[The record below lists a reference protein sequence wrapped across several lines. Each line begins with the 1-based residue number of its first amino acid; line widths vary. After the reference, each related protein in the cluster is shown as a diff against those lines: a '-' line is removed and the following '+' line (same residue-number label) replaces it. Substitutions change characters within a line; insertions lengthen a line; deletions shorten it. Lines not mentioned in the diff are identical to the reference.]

1 MQINNANNPDFT
13 FISKAGS
20 ANIRHVFIV
29 NENLAVTQDLSAV
42 GRIRDNTNTI
52 IADNIA
58 VSVSK
63 ISRLVSDEVTAGQSV
78 IYVELN
84 SDVYANV
91 ITLPSGVRY
100 KFEFV
105 ISYSENGSVIKSFSA
120 YYSFELTESPAV
132 SETYAADTDFIT
144 PEILNAKYAGIVS
157 PGVIHGLDIIQG
169 SGDNMY
175 NLKAGEAMTS
185 SGIKLKLSSENHNI
199 IKAFFK
205 PSEGTRVDAV
215 VLTDAG
221 AAGIIPGITNMGVPN
236 VNEANQT
243 VIGFMIFSDTEP
255 LPRIVKRMSADK
267 ALAASKQRVYN
278 YVPEPVIG
286 MLDPGHEYFLINHE
300 VIPESVVVTLNSR
313 RLFPTEYTITR
324 GAVSEL
330 DILVPVQSPGTVL
343 LDFDIAKK
351 QMPDLDDLYAE
362 ITPAPENYPWSGAA
376 VVFNNA
382 FVNASHFN
390 GIVSDWDNTGYLAS
404 GAEFILAKLTPM
416 APDAILHNN
425 GVKLPMDDANK
436 LNGNIFM
443 PNITKQPHTFVV
455 ALSFAAVRDA
465 MLINSNSSEPGPL
478 SNFGLSM
485 LSSPAPTRLILT
497 HCGLSVEDFSH
508 ISPNTKYVFAY
519 KLEANNSVK
528 IFVNGVALLNSAAAS
543 VSYINNLSEI
553 YLKNEAQ
560 PTIYYA
566 SYWEEAISD
575 TRIAEISNAILNQQL
590 I

>member
-13 FISKAGS
+13 FISKAG
-20 ANIRHVFIV
+20 AAHIRHVFVV
-29 NENLAVTQDLSAV
+29 NENLAVMQDLSAI
-42 GRIRDNTNTI
+42 GRIRDNTNAI
-52 IADNIA
+52 VADSIP
-58 VSVSK
+58 VSISK
-63 ISRLVSDEVTAGQSV
+63 ISRLISDEVTAGQSV
-78 IYVELN
+78 IYAELE
-84 SDVYANV
+84 SDIYSQV
-91 ITLPSGVRY
+91 ITLASGVRY
-100 KFEFV
+100 KFEFAV
-105 ISYSENGSVIKSFSA
+105 SYSENGLIVKNFSA

-132 SETYAADTDFIT
+132 SETYAADTDFVT

-157 PGVIHGLDIIQG
+157 PGVIHGLDIVKG

-175 NLKAGEAMTS
+175 NLKAGELMTS
-185 SGIKLKLSSENHNI
+185 SGMKLKLSYENHNI

-205 PSEGTRVDAV
+205 PSAGTRVDAV
-215 VLTDAG
+215 ILTDAG
-221 AAGIIPGITNMGVPN
+221 AAGIVPGITNMGVPN

-255 LPRIVKRMSADK
+255 LPRIVKRMSSDK

-286 MLDPGHEYFLINHE
+286 ILDPGHKYYLINHE

-351 QMPDLDDLYAE
+351 QMPDLNDLYAE

-376 VVFNNA
+376 AVFNNA

-404 GAEFILAKLTPM
+404 GAEFVLAKLSPL
-416 APDAILHNN
+416 APDALLNNN
-425 GVKLPMDDANK
+425 GVKLPLDDANK
-436 LNGNIFM
+436 LNGNIYM
-443 PNITKQPHTFVV
+443 PSITKKPHTFLI
-455 ALSFAAVRDA
+455 ALSFEAIRDA
-465 MLINSNSSEPGPL
+465 MIINSNSVEPGPL

-485 LSSPAPTRLILT
+485 LASPGPAKLILS
-497 HCGLSVEDFSH
+497 HGGLTVEDFSH
-508 ISPNTKYVFAY
+508 ISPNTKYVFTY
-519 KLEANNSVK
+519 KLDASNNVK
-528 IFVNGVALLNSAAAS
+528 IFVNGVLLLGTSAAS
-543 VSYINNLSEI
+543 VSCINNLSEI

-566 SYWEEAISD
+566 SYWEDAISD

>member
-105 ISYSENGSVIKSFSA
+105 ISYSENGSVIKSFSV

-221 AAGIIPGITNMGVPN
+221 AAGIVPGITNMGVPN

-243 VIGFMIFSDTEP
+243 VIGFMIFSDSEP

-267 ALAASKQRVYN
+267 AINQPKQRIFNFFPAASVGN
-278 YVPEPVIG
+278 TDLHIPHDI
-286 MLDPGHEYFLINHE
+286 
-300 VIPESVVVTLNSR
+300 IPESVAVYKNKR
-313 RLFPTEYTITR
+313 RLFPTEYSVIR
-324 GAVSEL
+324 GAASIVRL
-330 DILVPVQSPGTVL
+330 AAAPVVNDAFLV
-343 LDFDIAKK
+343 DFDITKK
-351 QMPDLDDLYAE
+351 QMPDLNDLYAE
-362 ITPAPENYPWSGAA
+362 IMPVPEAYPWSGAA
-376 VVFNNA
+376 AVFNNA

-390 GIVSDWDNTGYLAS
+390 NIVSDWDNSGYLAS
-404 GAEFILAKLTPM
+404 GAEFVLAKLSPL
-416 APDAILHNN
+416 APDALLNNN
-425 GVKLPMDDANK
+425 GVKLPLDDANK
-436 LNGNIFM
+436 LNGNIYM
-443 PNITKQPHTFVV
+443 PSITKKPHTFLI
-455 ALSFAAVRDA
+455 ALSFEAIRDA
-465 MLINSNSSEPGPL
+465 MIINSNSVEPGPL

-485 LSSPAPTRLILT
+485 LASPGPAKLILS
-497 HCGLSVEDFSH
+497 HGGLTVEDFVH
-508 ISPNTKYVFAY
+508 ISPNTKYVFTY
-519 KLEANNSVK
+519 KLDASNNVK
-528 IFVNGVALLNSAAAS
+528 IFVNGVLLLGTSAAS

>member
-29 NENLAVTQDLSAV
+29 NENLAVMQDLSAI
-42 GRIRDNTNTI
+42 GRIRDGANAVV
-52 IADNIA
+52 ADSIP
-58 VSVSK
+58 VSISK
-63 ISRLVSDEVTAGQSV
+63 ISRLISDEVTAGQSV

-84 SDVYANV
+84 SDIYSNA

-100 KFEFV
+100 KFEFAV
-105 ISYSENGSVIKSFSA
+105 SYSENGSVIKNFSA

-144 PEILNAKYAGIVS
+144 PEILNAKYAGIIA
-157 PGVIHGLDIIQG
+157 PGVIHGLDIVKG

-175 NLKAGEAMTS
+175 NLKAGEAMTA

-199 IKAFFK
+199 IKTFFK
-205 PSEGTRVDAV
+205 PSAGTRVDAV
-215 VLTDAG
+215 ILTDAG

-243 VIGFMIFSDTEP
+243 VIGFMIFSDSEP

-267 ALAASKQRVYN
+267 AMKQPKQRIFNFSPAASVGN
-278 YVPEPVIG
+278 ADLHIPHDI
-286 MLDPGHEYFLINHE
+286 
-300 VIPESVVVTLNSR
+300 IPESVAVYKNKR
-313 RLFPTEYTITR
+313 RLFPTEYSVVR
-324 GAVSEL
+324 GATSIVR
-330 DILVPVQSPGTVL
+330 LVVPPAVNDAFL
-343 LDFDIAKK
+343 IDFDIAKK
-351 QMPDLDDLYAE
+351 QMPDLNDLYAE
-362 ITPAPENYPWSGAA
+362 IMPAPETYPWSGAA
-376 VVFNNA
+376 AVFSNA

-390 GIVSDWDNTGYLAS
+390 NIVSDWDNSGYLAS
-404 GAEFILAKLTPM
+404 GAEFVLAKLSPL
-416 APDAILHNN
+416 APDALLNNN
-425 GVKLPMDDANK
+425 GVKLPLDDANK
-436 LNGNIFM
+436 LNGNIYM
-443 PNITKQPHTFVV
+443 PSITKKPHTFLI
-455 ALSFAAVRDA
+455 ALSFEAIRDA
-465 MLINSNSSEPGPL
+465 MIINSNSVEPGPL

-485 LSSPAPTRLILT
+485 LASPGPAKLILS
-497 HCGLSVEDFSH
+497 HGGLTVEDFVH
-508 ISPNTKYVFAY
+508 ISPNTKYVFTY
-519 KLEANNSVK
+519 KLDANNNVK